1 MFTGIIQK
9 TGRIDKIECRGNKQ
23 YFIVSV
29 ENFLKDVRIGDSI
42 SCNGVCLTVIKKEKN
57 YFTTELMPE
66 TLKLTKFLE
75 AKIGDAI
82 NLELAVRDGDRLDG
96 HIVYGHI
103 DGVGTVKKMEKEE
116 DYVSFII
123 GIPAG
128 LSRYIA
134 RKGSIALDGVS
145 LTISGVGKD
154 WLKVSLITHTLDVTN
169 FSSLRVGDK
178 INIEVDLIAKY
189 LEAFIKK

>member
-29 ENFLKDVRIGDSI
+29 ENFLKDVKIGDSI
-42 SCNGVCLTVIKKEKN
+42 SCNGACLTIIKKGKN
-57 YFTTELMPE
+57 HFTAELMPE
-66 TLKLTKFLE
+66 TLKLTKFSE

-82 NLELAVRDGDRLDG
+82 NLELAVRVGDRLDG
-96 HIVYGHI
+96 HIVSGHI
-103 DGVGTVKKMEKEE
+103 DGVGTVKKMEKEG

-169 FSSLRVGDK
+169 FSNLKVGDK
-178 INIEVDLIAKY
+178 VNIEVDLIARY

>member
-66 TLKLTKFLE
+66 TLKLTKFSE

-82 NLELAVRDGDRLDG
+82 NLELAVRVGDRLDG
-96 HIVYGHI
+96 HIVSGHI
-103 DGVGTVKKMEKEE
+103 DGVGTVKKMEKEGNH
-116 DYVSFII
+116 VSFIT

-169 FSSLRVGDK
+169 FSNLKVGDK
-178 INIEVDLIAKY
+178 VNIEVDLIARY

>member
-82 NLELAVRDGDRLDG
+82 NLELAVRAGDRLDG
-96 HIVYGHI
+96 HIVSGHI

>member
-1 MFTGIIQK
+1 
-9 TGRIDKIECRGNKQ
+9 
-23 YFIVSV
+23 
-29 ENFLKDVRIGDSI
+29 
-42 SCNGVCLTVIKKEKN
+42 
-57 YFTTELMPE
+57 
-66 TLKLTKFLE
+66 
-75 AKIGDAI
+75 
-82 NLELAVRDGDRLDG
+82 
-96 HIVYGHI
+96 
-103 DGVGTVKKMEKEE
+103 MEKEE

-134 RKGSIALDGVS
+134 SKGSIALDGVS